1 MTGLS
6 MACSSDCL
14 ALLCSQSHPQPL
26 LHPRPSLS
34 FSHSQ
39 NPGFR
44 LTSSSL
50 SCKSRPF
57 ASPRSF
63 FLEGAGPSATDGV
76 HGQLTPKQS
85 ESSRAPKSSYDG
97 QNEEEYRVRSHSR
110 VDSSSNSK
118 GEAEHDPREEATAN
132 DGLED
137 GYRMTRVADK
147 LIEVFLVERTTPEEW
162 RRLLA
167 FSKEWSNIRPHF
179 FKRCRARAEQELNP
193 QNKGNLSKLSRKLK
207 EAKLPENWKVRNA
220 FHVSL
225 LRPDVGDVP
234 EDMPGEDQPEVEE
247 LDEILVLEQILAH
260 KERKVKGKVDDD
272 MERHN
277 ELFSF
282 VKENEQDIDKV
293 VSRRRRDFTMDF
305 FQHLELIYQANY
317 EQPNQQNDLAK
328 LAQKCAAAVE
338 AYDKVTEEEAA
349 VSAAQMKFDDILNS
363 PSLDIAR
370 NKIDELAKRNELDS
384 TMMLLITKAWA
395 ASKESTIMKEE
406 VKDILYHLYMIARGN
421 MQRLVPK
428 EVRILR
434 HVLTLEDP
442 KEQFAALTDAFSPG
456 AELEGKDIDLLYTTP
471 QQLHNWIAIVLNAY
485 YNNQKNSLM
494 KSAQELMSPTTIKRL
509 ETLKKTIQDQFL

>member
-1 MTGLS
+1 MKGLS
-6 MACSSDCL
+6 MACSSECL
-14 ALLCSQSHPQPL
+14 ALLCSQSHPQPP

-34 FSHSQ
+34 FSHLQ

-76 HGQLTPKQS
+76 HGQRTPKQS
-85 ESSRAPKSSYDG
+85 ESSRAPKSSYNG

-110 VDSSSNSK
+110 VDSSSNSD

-147 LIEVFLVERTTPEEW
+147 LIEVFLVERTKPEEW

-167 FSKEWSNIRPHF
+167 FSKEWSNIRSHF
-179 FKRCRARAEQELNP
+179 FKRCRARAEQELDP
-193 QNKGNLSKLSRKLK
+193 QNKGILLKLSRKLK
-207 EAKLPENWKVRNA
+207 EYARNSHLYIP
-220 FHVSL
+220 F
-225 LRPDVGDVP
+225 
-234 EDMPGEDQPEVEE
+234 Q
-247 LDEILVLEQILAH
+247 
-260 KERKVKGKVDDD
+260 VDDD

-277 ELFSF
+277 ELFAF

-305 FQHLELIYQANY
+305 FQHLELIYQANF

-338 AYDKVTEEEAA
+338 AYDKVTEEEGA

-363 PSLDIAR
+363 PSLDVAR

-384 TMMLLITKAWA
+384 TLMLLITKAWA

-509 ETLKKTIQDQFL
+509 ETLKKTLQDQFL